1 MSSATP
7 QLRPD
12 QRRRLRR
19 LLSWGFS
26 AVIGLEVVVIALA
39 FTPASKAGFFI
50 CTTPCPVYDS
60 ALDALM
66 GEVRDQIQNEIN
78 DELGEAQSTLSV
90 IRTEQDLIRQRDV
103 QHSRAHGNEWEP
115 NLAPVTSTPSSR
127 LQGVSFTADS
137 PGELLAAIIPGAV
150 PWDNYYVEHRTSAD
164 TALVTLRTSLDAL
177 YEHNQDIAQE
187 SDLTALAELADE
199 VGEDGS
205 DGLGYLAMD
214 KLEIQ
219 SSLEVARQ
227 LHALRAQYA
236 ISSNIYAVAESHK
249 TATEARSY
257 AEDRESNCR
266 VFGAAAAGPGG
277 SIIAELFC

>member
-115 NLAPVTSTPSSR
+115 
-127 LQGVSFTADS
+127 
-137 PGELLAAIIPGAV
+137 
-150 PWDNYYVEHRTSAD
+150 
-164 TALVTLRTSLDAL
+164 
-177 YEHNQDIAQE
+177 
-187 SDLTALAELADE
+187 
-199 VGEDGS
+199 
-205 DGLGYLAMD
+205 
-214 KLEIQ
+214 
-219 SSLEVARQ
+219 
-227 LHALRAQYA
+227 
-236 ISSNIYAVAESHK
+236 
-249 TATEARSY
+249 
-257 AEDRESNCR
+257 
-266 VFGAAAAGPGG
+266 
-277 SIIAELFC
+277 